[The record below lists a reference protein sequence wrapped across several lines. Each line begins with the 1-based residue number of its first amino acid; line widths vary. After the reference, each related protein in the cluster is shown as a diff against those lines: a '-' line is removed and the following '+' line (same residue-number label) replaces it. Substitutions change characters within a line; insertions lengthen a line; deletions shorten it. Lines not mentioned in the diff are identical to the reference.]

1 VSPYRDNEGLQ
12 EQLKLTNEIN
22 KSFEVMARLQ
32 EKIVDGFS
40 KQSQALKDLTD
51 VIDNLKNNGIEELQT
66 DGLKKLV
73 EDAAE
78 AEESSTDLSDAM
90 EEVADFAEK
99 GFKSKILVGVGAL
112 TGLYQGFRNVVAVSK
127 SVFNFLGSVAKGFT
141 NVGLSILSIPFKMFD
156 ALVSNAASGGG
167 SNELALALEEL
178 RDKMGDLKGPGA
190 SAVISATNSLQGFAD
205 TGLNAFRIFGTLAE
219 RLQAVTAV
227 AVAMDASFGVLKQE
241 FVDNGGALL
250 AFQKGLGI
258 ADEEMKGIGNRAITV
273 GKPFAKVMLDMTKQ
287 TIALGKAFDIDQK
300 IIGKDMSKAL
310 QNVKHFGSL
319 TVKEIATASV
329 YARKLGVELDKITGT
344 LDAFETFE
352 GAAENVSKLSQTFG
366 VQLDTFDLMN
376 AQNPAEIVDQL
387 RKSFRAAGVDS
398 SNFTRAQQKMLAQ
411 TTGLDDAT
419 AKQVF
424 SLENY
429 GVSLDDVKKKSEGAE
444 KKQKTQ
450 AEAMSDLSDSIKRM
464 IKDGGQMENGF
475 FKQFINGFKRGILAS
490 QEFIKMNQAIRKS
503 LWETGRAGFDLGLAF
518 IKGFDGL
525 KDVTSGLTE
534 FFSRIGSLATA
545 ISKLSKEF
553 VKGEMSFE
561 SFMDRLRSLFEG
573 FFDANSAS
581 FQKIAGGFKK
591 VFVKLSKI
599 AAEGIVW
606 IAKRIS
612 EGMTSIAQLITDPSA
627 FKKKAAAG
635 AAGGLGF
642 LAEILLPMA
651 KALSN
656 AAKIIWPSAKLLFV
670 TVAKKVK
677 AFLMSPEFYNFI
689 KPAIIPLA
697 TMLFGPSLAQAA
709 LGALTSAIGNS
720 IFSGAGLETLK
731 KVFSTGLGKMFAGAG
746 GIALAVGASI
756 SVGKAISEM
765 RDEISSEF
773 SHADRTIGAGVT
785 GLLDALT
792 LGLLPPGFKLTI
804 ATAVAELSTAFFD
817 GVTNIFGS
825 GFSDSFKQYLADQ
838 LDFIGKVGNAIS
850 ALFSEDEDAF
860 IDAAIELGKSLL
872 KMTESSLKFLFLQI
886 PVKLGEYAIR
896 LIAMSF
902 KILTKGVAKV
912 FGGIGKF
919 ILEKIAPQWA
929 EPFANM
935 VSSVANKV
943 TEFVDSIT
951 GGVKNASSIISSFI
965 SGTSQKVNV
974 AAKKGAKR
982 DFSGY
987 AKLAVPEKQEEA
999 LTKDNKNASQVN
1011 IAIGEITSLEKTLQD
1026 KSLDLKKMTQGVR
1039 DKLKDVSFDLGL
1051 TDEKAAELSKASE
1064 SAEKLSALFGSID
1077 NAFSAMSSV
1086 PQNIAKTVTM
1096 IKAGALKPALD
1107 AVSKMVELANQMDA
1121 ALGSGMK
1128 IETPIKLAAFASA
1141 VGLGAKANY
1150 TVTNKDVVINVHL
1163 KVDMNVDDVE
1173 RVMIMRTK
1181 SIIRDQLN
1189 FAMNSPD
1196 KKPTGAPNIPEAL
1209 DRSYSSNAKEG
1220 PT

>member
-1 VSPYRDNEGLQ
+1 MAKEKEQLL
-12 EQLKLTNEIN
+12 EQLKLTEQIN
-22 KSFEVMARLQ
+22 QSMLRMVDISSKIAAGFETQISTVNKLAEVI
-32 EKIVDGFS
+32 EKLS
-40 KQSQALKDLTD
+40 
-51 VIDNLKNNGIEELQT
+51 NNGIEELQT
-66 DGLKKLV
+66 DGLKKLA

-78 AEESSTDLSDAM
+78 AEESSSSLHDVM
-90 EEVADFAEK
+90 EEVADYAEK

-112 TGLYQGFRNVVAVSK
+112 AGLYQGFRNVVAVSK
-127 SVFNFLGSVAKGFT
+127 SVFNFLGSVAKGFA

-178 RDKMGDLKGPGA
+178 RDKMGDLKGPGT
-190 SAVISATNSLQGFAD
+190 SAVISATNSLKGFAD

-219 RLQAVTAV
+219 RLTLVTEV
-227 AVAMDASFGVLKQE
+227 AVAMGSTFGVLKKE

-258 ADEEMKGIGNRAITV
+258 ANEEMKGIGDRAITI

-310 QNVKHFGSL
+310 QNVKHFGAL

-329 YARKLGVELDKITGT
+329 YAQKLGVELDKITGT

-376 AQNPAEIVDQL
+376 AQNPAEQIDTL
-387 RKSFRAAGVDS
+387 RKSFRAANVDS
-398 SNFTRAQQKMLAQ
+398 STFTRQQLKMLQ
-411 TTGLDDAT
+411 MTTGLDDAT

-464 IKDGGQMENGF
+464 IKDGGQMENSF
-475 FKQFINGFKRGILAS
+475 FKQFIKGFERGIRAS
-490 QEFIKMNQAIRKS
+490 QEFINMNKAIRKS
-503 LWETGRAGFDLGLAF
+503 LWATGRAGFDLGLAF

-534 FFSRIGSLATA
+534 FFSTVGELSTY
-545 ISKLSKEF
+545 ISELSKEF
-553 VKGEMSFE
+553 IKGEMSFE
-561 SFMDRLRSLFEG
+561 TFMDKLRSLFEG
-573 FFDANSAS
+573 FFNANSAS
-581 FQKIAGGFKK
+581 FKKIAGGFKK

-670 TVAKKVK
+670 TIAKKVK
-677 AFLMSPEFYNFI
+677 AFLRSPEFYNFI

-697 TMLFGPSLAQAA
+697 AMLFGPSLAQAA

-720 IFSGAGLETLK
+720 IFSGSGLATLK
-731 KVFSTGLGKMFAGAG
+731 KAFSTGLGRVFAGAG
-746 GIALAVGASI
+746 GIAAAIGASM
-756 SVGKAISEM
+756 SVGKAIREM

-817 GVTNIFGS
+817 GVTNVFGS
-825 GFSDSFKQYLADQ
+825 GFSNSFKDYLADQ
-838 LDFIGKVGNAIS
+838 LDFVGKIGDAVS

-860 IDAAIELGKSLL
+860 IDAAIELGKSLV

-886 PVKLGEYAIR
+886 PVKLGEYGIR

-902 KILTKGVAKV
+902 KILTKGVAKI
-912 FGGIGKF
+912 FGGIGTF
-919 ILEKIAPQWA
+919 ILEKIAPEWA
-929 EPFANM
+929 APFAKM
-935 VSSVANKV
+935 
-943 TEFVDSIT
+943 VDSVSTYVSDFVNKIT
-951 GGVKNASSIISSFI
+951 GGVKNASSIISDFI
-965 SGTSQKVNV
+965 SGTSQKVND
-974 AAKKGAKR
+974 AAHADPGSWALR
-982 DFSGY
+982 Y
-987 AKLAVPEKQEEA
+987 AKLAVPEKQDEA
-999 LTKDNKNASQVN
+999 FSKDGKSASQVN
-1011 IAIGEITSLEKTLQD
+1011 AAISEISSLEKTLQD

-1086 PQNIAKTVTM
+1086 PKNIEKTVTM
-1096 IKAGALKPALD
+1096 IKAGALKPALE
-1107 AVSKMVELANQMDA
+1107 AVAKMIELANEMDT
-1121 ALGSGMK
+1121 ALNSGMK
-1128 IETPIKLAAFASA
+1128 IETPIKLATFANA
-1141 VGLGAKANY
+1141 VGLGAKAKY

-1163 KVDMNVDDVE
+1163 RVDMNVDDVE
-1173 RVMIMRTK
+1173 RVMIMRKK

-1189 FAMNSPD
+1189 FLTQNPDEKPSGRGSP
-1196 KKPTGAPNIPEAL
+1196 IPEAREAGYTSAL
-1209 DRSYSSNAKEG
+1209 TKG